1 MRDLVKLVKRGEPMI
16 WLTGSALG
24 ISILMIVGLVIVI
37 LMNGLSFFW
46 PKPLEQVT
54 LEDGS
59 VFLGELSSREPIPN
73 PGHADHNQ
81 KHRLLLRV
89 GNRDLYGFD
98 FKWVNE
104 DEIGKRERPGDAF
117 FVERREY
124 GALIGTPVAVKRGE
138 QVVAAD
144 PADKSRFTLFHP
156 TPEALMRE
164 LNTDRPDQTEG
175 PITVDAGHLQLEL
188 DLVTYAYDRETS
200 GGVSTRVGTRPQSDG
215 DVAMRFKHPHDG
227 GIRSTVPLRN
237 RERRR
242 TRRPRARAR

>member
-117 FVERREY
+117 FVERRFEPFPHTVGVGVLVHMIELEIIDRAAPFLKEDSGARNGLVVLIQY
-124 GALIGTPVAVKRGE
+124 ADANLAARLHHKVDRGHPRRDADLLKLQGPALRGRHNPRHSWFAASEKIGAIIIGGRFAKLIQELGADDGAL
-138 QVVAAD
+138 
-144 PADKSRFTLFHP
+144 
-156 TPEALMRE
+156 
-164 LNTDRPDQTEG
+164 DRAP
-175 PITVDAGHLQLEL
+175 
-188 DLVTYAYDRETS
+188 
-200 GGVSTRVGTRPQSDG
+200 
-215 DVAMRFKHPHDG
+215 
-227 GIRSTVPLRN
+227 
-237 RERRR
+237 
-242 TRRPRARAR
+242 